1 MFTGIIKQVG
11 LIKKVDPLNKGL
23 DVVISCNTQD
33 LNCELGDS
41 INVNGVCS
49 TVSSFNETEFTVQY
63 LEETLDKTTFD
74 SMAVGDN
81 VNLESSLTLTS
92 KLSGHFVSG
101 HVDGIGMIEELKID
115 NPWGMIKVNFHS
127 SLAPYFIYK
136 GSICLDGIS
145 LTIAEIQNNS
155 FICYIIPHT
164 FQETI
169 LQYKKVGDSVNLECD
184 FIGKYVLRNIETGKI
199 KFNDKK

>member
-1 MFTGIIKQVG
+1 MFTGIIKQIG
-11 LIKKVDPLNKGL
+11 LITNVDPLNKGL
-23 DVVISCNTQD
+23 DVVISCNTKD

-49 TVSSFNETEFTVQY
+49 TVSSFNETGFVVQY

-74 SMAVGDN
+74 FMAVGDK
-81 VNLESSLTLTS
+81 VNLESSLTLSS

-101 HVDGIGMIEELKID
+101 HVDGIGTIEELKVD
-115 NPWGMIKVNFHS
+115 NPWGRIKVNFHS

-136 GSICLDGIS
+136 GSICLDGVS
-145 LTIAEIQNNS
+145 LTVAEIQNNS

-164 FQETI
+164 FEETI
-169 LQYKKVGDSVNLECD
+169 LQYKKVGDRVNLECD
-184 FIGKYVLRNIETGKI
+184 FIGKYVLKNLEMGKI
-199 KFNDKK
+199 NLNDKK

>member
-11 LIKKVDPLNKGL
+11 VIKKVNSLNKGIE
-23 DVVISCNTQD
+23 VVISCNSTD

-49 TVSSFNETEFTVQY
+49 TVTSFNSDEFIVQY

-74 SMAVGDN
+74 SMKVGDS
-81 VNLESSLTLTS
+81 VNLESSLTLAC

-101 HVDGIGMIEELKID
+101 HVDGIGIIEELKLD
-115 NPWGMIKVNFHS
+115 DPWGMIKVSFQS
-127 SLAPYFIYK
+127 DLAPYFIYK

-145 LTIAEIQNNS
+145 LTVAEIQNKS

-164 FQETI
+164 FKETI
-169 LQYKKVGDSVNLECD
+169 LQYKTVGDNVNLECD
-184 FIGKYVLRNIETGKI
+184 FIGKYVLRNIEVGSLNK
-199 KFNDKK
+199 